1 MKCCCKDCR
10 FIGED
15 YLTSYSGIGTYR
27 FAFCQL
33 VIYAL
38 KLVDPDVERDC
49 EAFQEKQEEVV
60 EDAFRPNR

>member
-1 MKCCCKDCR
+1 MKCRDCK
-10 FIGED
+10 FKAED
-15 YLTSYSGIGTYR
+15 YMTSYSSFGIYR

-49 EAFQEKQEEVV
+49 ETFQEKRDEEVI
-60 EDAFRPNR
+60 EDAIRPSR